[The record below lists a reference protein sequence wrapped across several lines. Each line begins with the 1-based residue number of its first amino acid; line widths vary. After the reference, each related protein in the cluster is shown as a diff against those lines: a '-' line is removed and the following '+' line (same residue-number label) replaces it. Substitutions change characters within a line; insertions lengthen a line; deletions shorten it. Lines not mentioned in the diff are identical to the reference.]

1 MWKWLVLTKPI
12 KRAWSEFINP
22 AVSWRMKLIPIIAI
36 LYALSPIDVIPDV
49 FVGLGQLDDV
59 GIILLALKLFM
70 SLAQPRIMPGSVNK
84 SGDEKLASDQ
94 RVEEGEF
101 EEI

>member
-22 AVSWRMKLIPIIAI
+22 AVSWRMKLIPIIAM

-70 SLAQPRIMPGSVNK
+70 SLTKPRVMPGRENEYQ
-84 SGDEKLASDQ
+84 DEKFTSGQAVQ
-94 RVEEGEF
+94 EGEF
-101 EEI
+101 EEV